1 MTMHAAGR
9 EIPVTVIDSRESVAA
24 EAGAHHHDHADE
36 GPRSLGSPPPCYLHV
51 GDTPIDE
58 GRIAQEMQHHRDA
71 DPHRA
76 RSAAARA
83 LVVRELLRR
92 EVERLGIDAEAE
104 SVDGETAEEAAIRV
118 LIEREMPV
126 PAPSVEACQRYF
138 EQNAQRLRHPDR
150 LRVRHV
156 LLAAAPDDVEARLA
170 ARTRGEELIAEL
182 RVHPERFTE
191 FAQRHSACPSRD
203 EGGELGW
210 IERGDTVPEF
220 ERQLFMLAPGLAG
233 LTVETRYGH
242 HVVSVDDIV
251 RGAPLTFAE
260 AEAKIAAYLETQV
273 RQNAI
278 QQYLNL
284 LSERY
289 DVRGLE
295 HFDA

>member
-1 MTMHAAGR
+1 MTTHAGR
-9 EIPVTVIDSRESVAA
+9 EIPVTVIDSGESVAA
-24 EAGAHHHDHADE
+24 EAHAHHHAHADE
-36 GPRSLGSPPPCYLHV
+36 GPRSLGSAPPCYLHV
-51 GDTPIDE
+51 GDTDIDE
-58 GRIAQEMQHHRDA
+58 AAIAQEMQYHRDA

-76 RSAAARA
+76 RNAAARA

-92 EVERLGIDAEAE
+92 EAERIGIDAEAE
-104 SVDGETAEEAAIRV
+104 SCDGETVEETAIRV

-126 PAPSVEACQRYF
+126 PAPSAEACRRYF
-138 EQNAQRLRHPDR
+138 ESNAQRLRRPDR
-150 LRVRHV
+150 LRVRHI
-156 LLAAAPDDVEARLA
+156 LMAAAPDDAEARLA
-170 ARTRGEELIAEL
+170 ARTQGEALIAEL

-203 EGGELGW
+203 DGGELGW

-242 HVVSVDDIV
+242 HVVQVDEIV
-251 RGAPLTFAE
+251 RGAPLSFAE
-260 AEAKIAAYLETQV
+260 AEAKIAAYLETQA

-278 QQYLNL
+278 QQYLSL

-289 DVRGLE
+289 GVRGLE
-295 HFDA
+295 HFEA

>member
-1 MTMHAAGR
+1 MTAPAASR
-9 EIPVTVIDSRESVAA
+9 EIPLTVIDSGESVAR
-24 EAGAHHHDHADE
+24 EAQARHRGRADE
-36 GPRSLGSPPPCYLHV
+36 GPRGLGAPPPCYLHV

-58 GRIAQEMQHHRDA
+58 GQIAQEMQHHRDA

-76 RSAAARA
+76 RNAAARA

-92 EVERLGIDAEAE
+92 EVERLDIDAEAE
-104 SVDGETAEEAAIRV
+104 AIDGETAEEAAIRILV
-118 LIEREMPV
+118 EREMPV
-126 PAPSVEACQRYF
+126 PAPSADACRRYF
-138 EQNAQRLRHPDR
+138 ERNAQRLRHPDR
-150 LRVRHV
+150 LRVRHI

-170 ARTRGEELIAEL
+170 ARTHGEALIGQL
-182 RVHPERFTE
+182 RAHPERFTE

-203 EGGELGW
+203 GGGELGW

-242 HVVSVDDIV
+242 HVVCVDEIV
-251 RGAPLTFAE
+251 RGAPLPFAE
-260 AEAKIAAYLETQV
+260 AEAKIAAYLETQA

-289 DVRGLE
+289 GVRGLE